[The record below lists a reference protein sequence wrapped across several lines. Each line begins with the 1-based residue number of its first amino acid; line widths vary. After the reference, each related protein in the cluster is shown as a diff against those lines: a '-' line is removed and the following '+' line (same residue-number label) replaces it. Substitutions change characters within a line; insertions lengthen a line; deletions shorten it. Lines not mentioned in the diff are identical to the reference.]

1 MRFSDFLL
9 LLISNFIPLW
19 SESIICVISIFLNLL
34 GMVLLP
40 NIWSIIRN
48 VSPLLE
54 NDMYYA
60 IIGGVCVLVVWSCP
74 ILCDPQTVACQAP
87 FSVGFSRQE

>member
-1 MRFSDFLL
+1 MVREYNLCDFYL
-9 LLISNFIPLW
+9 F
-19 SESIICVISIFLNLL
+19 ELL

-54 NDMYYA
+54 NNMYYA
-60 IIGGVCVLVVWSCP
+60 IIECVCVLVVQSCP
-74 ILCDPQTVACQAP
+74 ILCDP
-87 FSVGFSRQE
+87 